1 MKESTRWRGHLVPVL
16 SFTQRG
22 ELTLVDL
29 EAALHSPASR
39 STRRLHQAQAHL
51 CTRSKRIDE
60 RSSAHS
66 ACAGDL
72 RRGRSET
79 ESKCRDANF
88 AIASPPAIVSLRLL

>member
-1 MKESTRWRGHLVPVL
+1 MEPTRWRGHLVPVL

-29 EAALHSPASR
+29 EAALCSPASR

-66 ACAGDL
+66 ACVGDL
-72 RRGRSET
+72 CCDKRET
-79 ESKCRDANF
+79 EIERCDANF